1 MKVDCA
7 CHENSPPLESSC
19 RTIRDW
25 HLEHSGLLPPETQRK
40 IDLLTTAI
48 ETVIKGKG
56 EAVRLC
62 LVALF
67 AGGHLLVEDVPGVG
81 KTTLAHSLA
90 LAIACQFR
98 RIQFTSDL
106 LPSDIVGIAVYNQR
120 VQEFE
125 FKPGPIFANVILAD
139 EINRTTPKTQS
150 ALLEA
155 MSEGQVTVDNQ
166 TYPLPKPFLVL
177 ATQNPIE
184 HHGTYPLPE
193 SQLDRFLMRIRIGYP
208 TLEAEKEIFHSQ
220 LHSHPIENLRPH
232 LTAEDVLEIQEAV
245 KVIRVDD
252 AIVEY
257 ALKIVEKTRQSEF
270 LSLGAS
276 PRGSLSLLRA
286 AQSQAYISGR
296 DFCLPD
302 DVKLLTPSVLAHRVV
317 VNSRFASTLRRNEE
331 AEAILRDILQT
342 VEVPL

>member
-1 MKVDCA
+1 MADVVNRKGG
-7 CHENSPPLESSC
+7 SLLEV
-19 RTIRDW
+19 
-25 HLEHSGLLPPETQRK
+25 EKQRK
-40 IDLLTTAI
+40 IDCLI
-48 ETVIKGKG
+48 ETIQTVIKGKT
-56 EAVRLC
+56 EVIKHS

-90 LAIACQFR
+90 LAINCRFH

-106 LPSDIVGIAVYNQR
+106 LPSDIIGVSVYNQSR
-120 VQEFE
+120 QEFE

-166 TYPLPKPFLVL
+166 TFVLPKPFLVL

-208 TLEAEKEIFHSQ
+208 SLDADKEIFRSQ
-220 LHSHPIENLRPH
+220 SQSNPLEQLPAVLS
-232 LTAEDVLEIQEAV
+232 AEDIGHIQEVV
-245 KVIRVDD
+245 KRVSTDE
-252 AIVEY
+252 AIIDY
-257 ALKIVEKTRQSEF
+257 ALQIVDKTRHSEF
-270 LSLGAS
+270 LSLGVS
-276 PRGSLSLLRA
+276 PRGSLALLKT
-286 AQSQAYISGR
+286 AQALACVEGR
-296 DFCLPD
+296 DYCLPD
-302 DVKLLTPSVLAHRVV
+302 DVKQMAPLVLLHRLV
-317 VNSRFASTLRRNEE
+317 VNNRFASTLKQNEE
-331 AEAILRDILQT
+331 AEMILRDILNS